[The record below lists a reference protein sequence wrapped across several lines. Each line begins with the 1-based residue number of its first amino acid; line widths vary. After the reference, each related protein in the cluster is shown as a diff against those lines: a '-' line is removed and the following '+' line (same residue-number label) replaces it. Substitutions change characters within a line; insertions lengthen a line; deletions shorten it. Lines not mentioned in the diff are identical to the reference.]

1 MEDLKTSISRI
12 LCLLVLL
19 ASFDVS
25 LAETQLPARDNIEQE
40 ASSFRPD
47 ATATFDDNSSIIPP
61 AVEAPVPVFRWT
73 TASFCQLCLVTF
85 QRYRLIAIR
94 APPHSSFIPA

>member
-61 AVEAPVPVFRWT
+61 AVEAPAPFFAGLRLSF
-73 TASFCQLCLVTF
+73 ASLV
-85 QRYRLIAIR
+85 
-94 APPHSSFIPA
+94 